1 MSTTPSPKPSE
12 SEETLETRS
21 ALARY
26 SGIAVQMFAIIGLS
40 AWAGVWLDGHFHTQ
54 TPWYTVG
61 LTLAG
66 VTLAMVQVIRAASQ
80 P

>member
-1 MSTTPSPKPSE
+1 PTPPPVPE

-21 ALARY
+21 SLARY
-26 SGIAVQMFAIIGLS
+26 SGIAVQMVAIIGLS
-40 AWAGVWLDGHFHTQ
+40 AWAGVWLDGHFQ
-54 TPWYTVG
+54 PKTPWYTVG

-66 VTLAMVQVIRAASQ
+66 VTLAMVQVIRSASQ

>member
-1 MSTTPSPKPSE
+1 MPTTPPPPPE
-12 SEETLETRS
+12 SEETLATRS

-26 SGIAVQMFAIIGLS
+26 SGIAVQMVAIIGFS
-40 AWAGVWLDGHFHTQ
+40 AWAGVWLDGHFHTH

-66 VTLAMVQVIRAASQ
+66 VTLAMVQVIRSASQ